1 MGAVVAWCFR
11 AMPASNSTSPVSI
24 GLSEDWVA
32 EDEVG
37 VVVLLT
43 DGLPG
48 LASPRVREG
57 GL

>member
-48 LASPRVREG
+48 LASPRVR
-57 GL
+57 